1 MSNRFGKVFCVTTW
15 GEAHG
20 PAIGAVI
27 DGCPAGLA
35 LCEDDIQ
42 RELDLRRPGTGMH
55 VSPRKEPDQAKI
67 MSGVFEG
74 VTTGM
79 PISIVIYNEDVK
91 SGPYEAIKDVLRPG
105 HANFTYL
112 QKYGV
117 FDYRGGGRAS
127 ARETATRVAAGAVA
141 LKLIGLSGITV
152 ETAVETG
159 DIEQAMAEGDSV
171 GGVVTLRVRGMPA
184 GLGEPVFDRLEA
196 DLAKALM
203 SIPASKGFEIGQGF
217 EAAQMKGS
225 EHNDGFDEKGP
236 SSNLAGG
243 TLGGISTG
251 EDLICR
257 VAFKPT
263 SSIKK
268 EQKTTTISG
277 QPVQFSLPAGHRHD
291 PCVALRAAP
300 VVKSMAALVLADH
313 LLIHRH
319 SQIALSPAV
328 L

>member
-1 MSNRFGKVFCVTTW
+1 MTTW

-27 DGCPAGLA
+27 DGCPAGLE
-35 LCEDDIQ
+35 LCEADIQ
-42 RELDLRRPGTGMH
+42 KELDLRRPGTGKH
-55 VSPRKEPDQAKI
+55 VSPRKEPDQAQI
-67 MSGVFEG
+67 LSGVFEG

-79 PISIVIYNEDVK
+79 PISIIIYNQDVRSK
-91 SGPYEAIKDVLRPG
+91 PYEAIKDVLRPG

-127 ARETATRVAAGAVA
+127 ARETATRVAAGSVA
-141 LKLIGLSGITV
+141 EKLIGLSGILI
-152 ETAVETG
+152 ETSVETG
-159 DIEQAMAEGDSV
+159 DIDKAMQEGDSV
-171 GGVVTLRVRGMPA
+171 GGVVTVRVSGMLA
-184 GLGEPVFDRLEA
+184 GLGAPVFDRLEA

-217 EAAQMKGS
+217 RAAEMKGS
-225 EHNDGFDEKGP
+225 EHNDGFDENGP

-268 EQKTTTISG
+268 EQKTTTLSG
-277 QPVQFSLPAGHRHD
+277 RPVQFSLPDGHRHD

-300 VVKSMAALVLADH
+300 VVKSMVSLVLADH
-313 LLIHRH
+313 VLIHRH
-319 SQIALSPAV
+319 SKIALLPA
-328 L
+328 LL